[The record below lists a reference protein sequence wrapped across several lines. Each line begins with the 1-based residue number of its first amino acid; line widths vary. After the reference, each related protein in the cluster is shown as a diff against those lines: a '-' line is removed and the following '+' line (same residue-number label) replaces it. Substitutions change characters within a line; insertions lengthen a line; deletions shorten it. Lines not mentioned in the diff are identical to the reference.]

1 MSDPLNTS
9 DGRAPRV
16 ASHLALDFLNTVVQT
31 EDGPRDFLTDAAAV
45 ESWLKDSGW
54 SDVVGAGAPSG
65 QLLRYATELRAIAR
79 ALIRARIAGTAGD
92 PTELNQVLARGEG
105 YPELHWPGGQGAP
118 TLKLVRKRSGAAA
131 ALAPLAES
139 VAQLLTEPDFG
150 VVRNCE
156 NSACSLLFLDRSK
169 TRRRRWC
176 DMSICGNRM
185 KVAAFRLRQ
194 QAK

>member
-1 MSDPLNTS
+1 MSAPLNTS
-9 DGRAPRV
+9 DDRAPRL
-16 ASHLALDFLNTVVQT
+16 AHHLALDFLNTVVQT
-31 EDGPRDFLTDAAAV
+31 DSGPRDFLTDAAAV

-54 SDVVGAGAPSG
+54 SDVAQDGAPPA
-65 QLLRYATELRAIAR
+65 QLLKYATELRAIAR
-79 ALIRARIAGTAGD
+79 ALVRARMTGTAGD
-92 PTELNQVLARGEG
+92 PTQLNQVLARGEG
-105 YPELHWPGGQGAP
+105 HPQLHWPGGQGAP
-118 TLKLVRKRSGAAA
+118 TLELARKRGGAAA

-139 VAQLLTEPDFG
+139 IAELLSEPDFG

-185 KVAAFRLRQ
+185 KVAAFRQRQ
-194 QAK
+194 PTK